1 MTVSN
6 PLAFANIDEQAGS
19 DDPSFTLAEI
29 NVSLYFTPYPFFF
42 QYFYENHVL
51 FLLPFVELICTVPH
65 KPFYTHRSTS
75 HRAHTNTVLHGLV
88 PHATFHI
95 F

>member
-29 NVSLYFTPYPFFF
+29 NVSLYFTPYPLFFPILLRKSR
-42 QYFYENHVL
+42 L
-51 FLLPFVELICTVPH
+51 FLLPFAELICTVPD

-75 HRAHTNTVLHGLV
+75 HRAYTNTVLHGLV